1 MQTLNIHDIKS
12 ITISEISNFDRDSN
26 KLREAFSVRRLDII
40 DINGNKTSI
49 ELFADNAKDLTIVA
63 DWNNDQSITL

>member
-63 DWNNDQSITL
+63 DWNNDKSITL

>member
-1 MQTLNIHDIKS
+1 MQTLNIHDIKT
-12 ITISEISNFDRDSN
+12 ITLSEITSFDRDSN

-49 ELFADNAKDLTIVA
+49 ELFADNAKDLTIIA